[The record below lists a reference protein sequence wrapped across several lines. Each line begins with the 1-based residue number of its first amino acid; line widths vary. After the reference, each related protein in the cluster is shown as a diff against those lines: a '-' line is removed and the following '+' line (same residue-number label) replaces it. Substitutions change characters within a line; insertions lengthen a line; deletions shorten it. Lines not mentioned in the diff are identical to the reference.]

1 METIHKKFIKH
12 FWSGTIKIRIQF
24 AIGKETA
31 DKKKKKPDVKCKNK
45 ISNLFFFL
53 NQRIFNK
60 LLTII
65 SCIFSRPNTRV
76 YSSLSIIMS

>member
-45 ISNLFFFL
+45 ISNRFFF
-53 NQRIFNK
+53 
-60 LLTII
+60 
-65 SCIFSRPNTRV
+65 
-76 YSSLSIIMS
+76 